1 MEEIVY
7 LRTGQ
12 KAILSGKLNNQFIV
26 YPFYEYEDYD
36 GNIIEGTDKNVISVD
51 EVFKSP
57 PTPVIDE
64 EYSQLTKKIDGAR
77 HESIVVQ
84 NELYQAKNELAN
96 VQKQTTDLSKFIINR
111 SEFRTAKR
119 ITLFTENEF
128 MPSDYTESKHGMKIS
143 SSMKLLSGEEHAW
156 HYEFGEEYISNS
168 KNIDLKW
175 GFLFDK
181 TDEEIEAV
189 TIERIKSYKPEYF
202 HKYGRSSVDLV
213 DDKYLTEEL
222 KEEKRQLIDKKNI
235 EKQEATEKKILELEE
250 QLKNLKEG
258 TTRVRAPKGKA

>member
-12 KAILSGKLNNQFIV
+12 KALLSGKLNNQFIV
-26 YPFYEYEDYD
+26 YPFFEYENYD
-36 GNIIEGTDKNVISVD
+36 GNIIEDTDKNIISVD

-57 PTPVIDE
+57 PRPVIDE
-64 EYSQLTKKIDGAR
+64 EYSQLTKTIEDTR
-77 HESIVVQ
+77 HESIIVK
-84 NELYQAKNELAN
+84 NELYQAKSELAN
-96 VQKQTTDLSKFIINR
+96 VQKQTTDLSRFIINR

-119 ITLFTENEF
+119 ITLFTENQF

-143 SSMKLLSGEEHAW
+143 SSIKLLSGEEHAW
-156 HYEFGEEYISNS
+156 HYEIGDDYYSNS
-168 KNIDLKW
+168 KNVDMKW

-181 TDEEIEAV
+181 TDEEIEAI

-202 HKYGRSSVDLV
+202 HKYGRSSVDAV

-222 KEEKRQLIDKKNI
+222 KEEKRQLIEKKNI
-235 EKQEATEKKILELEE
+235 EKQEATAKKILELEE

-258 TTRVRAPKGKA
+258 TTSVIVPKAKA